1 MPGRPVLAL
10 GAAALALGIAA
21 ITGLQGGAVPAQ
33 VAVETGRYTWRI
45 DDPRFG
51 GLSGIDIAADGLGL
65 AAVSDRGTLVTGRL
79 VRDSRGQIEGVEA
92 VAFHPLRDSAGA
104 PVARAWVDAEGLA
117 IGADGTLYVSFE
129 ARHRVWSYDSPGAA
143 ARPLPKHP
151 DFDRLQLNSGLEA
164 LAIDPAGRLLTLPER
179 SGRLDRPFPVYRYED
194 GAWTQPFDLP
204 RDGPYLPVGLDVG
217 PDGRLYLLERNFRG
231 LRGFD
236 TRISRFA
243 LDGDVPG
250 PREVLVEAR
259 APFQNNFEGIAVW
272 TGPDGAIRVLL
283 LSDDNFAFPLTTEF
297 VEYRLAP

>member
-21 ITGLQGGAVPAQ
+21 LAGPQIGAVPAQ
-33 VAVETGRYTWRI
+33 TAVETGRHTWRV

-51 GLSGIDIAADGLGL
+51 GFSGLDIAVDGLGL
-65 AAVSDRGTLVTGRL
+65 TAVSDRGTLVTGRL
-79 VRDSRGQIEGVEA
+79 VRDARGQISGVDA

-117 IGADGTLYVSFE
+117 VGADGTLFVSFE
-129 ARHRVWSYDSPGAA
+129 ARHRVWAYEAPGAPA
-143 ARPLPKHP
+143 QPLPRHP

-164 LAIDPAGRLLTLPER
+164 LAIDGEGRLLTLPER

-243 LDGDVPG
+243 LERDVPG

-272 TGPDGAIRVLL
+272 TGPDGAIRITI